1 MSFYNTSPLAPTP
14 RLMVQGT
21 VEYLFGS
28 LNMDIAPTQG
38 TIISDSAAGTTGT
51 ATVQILSGN
60 VPLPGSLIT
69 IVGSSNNANFNVTNA
84 VILTVSAA
92 NVPDNGVYILT
103 FTMSTT
109 TQATLADTGQFIV
122 PQPEVGDALTTS
134 TASSAP
140 VTSPAAG
147 PNSVGKSLSATVT
160 LPASSAAIPSTLSG
174 VTVVLQ
180 GSNKNVDADFN
191 TIATIGTG
199 LAAGS
204 TTQWQSGQGDTATGT
219 LAAGSVDLVNFL
231 FYRFGV
237 TAGSGAGPIV
247 GKLLQ

>member
-1 MSFYNTSPLAPTP
+1 MSFYNTSPFAQTP

-92 NVPDNGVYILT
+92 NVPDNGIYILT

-231 FYRFGV
+231 FYRMRV

>member
-1 MSFYNTSPLAPTP
+1 
-14 RLMVQGT
+14 MVQGT

-38 TIISDSAAGTTGT
+38 TLISDSAAGTTGT

-84 VILTVSAA
+84 VTLTVSAA

-103 FTMSTT
+103 FTMSAT
-109 TQATLADTGQFIV
+109 TQATLADTGQFII
-122 PQPEVGDALTTS
+122 PQPEVGDVLTSAIISALPV
-134 TASSAP
+134 SSAP
-140 VTSPAAG
+140 ITSPAAG

-160 LPASSAAIPSTLSG
+160 LPAASAAIPNTLSG

-219 LAAGSVDLVNFL
+219 LASGSVDLINFL
-231 FYRFGV
+231 FYRMKV
-237 TAGSGAGPIV
+237 TAGGGAGPIV